1 MISILYHIITKTA
14 TPLYQNCGFC
24 LAEQSRFE
32 LYSLA
37 VQVRL
42 ASLGL
47 RPYACRW
54 QATAGATLLA
64 SLESKLFDS
73 AALRYLRPARLRLAA
88 VRRWQ
93 ILSSLPKR
101 KNTEHPGGYSVFL
114 AEKKGF
120 EPSRR
125 LPDLHP

>member
-14 TPLYQNCGFC
+14 IPLYQNCGFY

-47 RPYACRW
+47 RPYACRC

-64 SLESKLFDS
+64 SLMSELIDS
-73 AALRYLRPARLRLAA
+73 ASLRYLRLGREATPGAESCKSRLRKT
-88 VRRWQ
+88 
-93 ILSSLPKR
+93 KR
-101 KNTEHPGGYSVFL
+101 DTRKRYLFLFGG
-114 AEKKGF
+114 AGEI
-120 EPSRR
+120 
-125 LPDLHP
+125 